1 MPSVAVQNRISA
13 RLAARK
19 AQGQMTLLAYVTV
32 GYPTAD
38 STVAVVRALAEAGVD
53 AVELGIPFSD
63 PLADGPTVQA
73 ASTAAIAS
81 GTTVAS
87 CLRTAAEIRAA
98 LPDLPLL
105 FMGYYNPILQ
115 YGPERFAFAAV
126 NAGVDGVIVPD
137 LPLEEAEEF
146 DGPCREAGL
155 GIVPLIA
162 PVTPPERIAAIA
174 RRGPVF
180 LYVTSRMGVTG
191 ARGTLPRG
199 LPELVQ
205 RARAA
210 TTAPLAVGFGIS
222 RPEHI
227 AALRPLADAAVVGSA
242 LLDAVAASNDPA
254 TAAGRFLAPLATAA
268 HGDTGRVRLDV

>member
-1 MPSVAVQNRISA
+1 MSSVNVQNRVSA
-13 RLAARK
+13 RLAALK
-19 AQGQMTLLAYVTV
+19 AKGQMALIAYVTV
-32 GYPTAD
+32 GYPTPDA
-38 STVAVVRALAEAGVD
+38 TVDIVRALAKAGAD

-73 ASTAAIAS
+73 ASGAAIAA
-81 GTTVAS
+81 GTTVPS
-87 CLRTAAEIRAA
+87 CLATAAAIRAA

-105 FMGYYNPILQ
+105 FMGYYNPMLQ
-115 YGPERFAFAAV
+115 YGPERFAFDAV
-126 NAGVDGVIVPD
+126 EAGVDGVIVPD

-146 DGPCREAGL
+146 DAPCRAAGL

-174 RRGPVF
+174 GRGPIF

-191 ARGTLPRG
+191 ARGTLPTG

-222 RPEHI
+222 RAEHV
-227 AALRPLADAAVVGSA
+227 ATLRHLADAAVVGSA
-242 LLDAVAASNDPA
+242 LLEALGGSHDPA
-254 TAAGRFLAPLATAA
+254 AAAACFLAPLAVAA
-268 HGDTGRVRLDV
+268 HAAH